1 MGLFA
6 QIKKGEKRMLQNTS
20 AGLSEAEAKA
30 RLAKVG
36 ENRLR
41 GKKGASVAAM
51 FFSQFKD
58 LMILILAAAT
68 LISVLMGEGTEA
80 ITIIIIVLMN
90 ATMGF
95 LQEYRTEKTLEALKE
110 LSAPTARVRRS
121 GRELEVGARTVV
133 PGDVLLFEAGDKV
146 AADCTLQ
153 TGVQVSCNEAMLTGE
168 SLPAAKQP
176 GDRLYMGC
184 IVMTGRGE
192 GVVTATGMETEMG
205 KIAGMMETAGEE
217 PTPLQLKLKQLGRF
231 VAVACVT
238 ICLAV
243 GFLGFLQGNDFLEML
258 LTGISLAVAAIPE
271 GLPAIVT
278 ITLALSVNR
287 ILRRGA
293 VIRKLHAVETLG
305 CAGVICTDKTGT
317 ITQNKMTVQRI
328 WVPGR
333 TLNVSGSGYRA
344 QGAVEENGRPVQAAQ
359 DAALGR
365 LCEAASLCTTAH
377 ITRAKDGYD
386 VMGDPTEVAVLVAA
400 AKAGVTKE
408 ALLQQYTVT
417 GENPFDAAR
426 KRMSVTV
433 SGPGG
438 ARLLCKGAPDMLLAR
453 CTHIET
459 PAGPRLLAPRDRA
472 DINAACARMA
482 GEALRVLGFAESST
496 PAAGEEKLCFLGL
509 MGMLDPPRPE
519 VRPAVQRCRE
529 AGIKPV
535 MITGDYKETA
545 LAIARD
551 VGIARAG
558 DGVLSGTELDALS
571 DSELAARCMRVSVYA
586 RVSPA
591 HKLRIVRAYKAAGQ
605 VVAMTGDGII
615 GQCHLAPAAGRCT
628 GCMPPKDTA
637 KPEAAFK
644 APSGFPHGQPYPAW
658 CPRLESNQ
666 RPNA

>member
-110 LSAPTARVRRS
+110 LSAPTARVRRG

-344 QGAVEENGRPVQAAQ
+344 QGAVEENGRLVQAAR

-408 ALLQQYTVT
+408 ALLQQYTVI

-438 ARLLCKGAPDMLLAR
+438 VRLLCKGAPDMLLAR
-453 CTHIET
+453 CTHIAT

-482 GEALRVLGFAESST
+482 GEALRVRGFAESST

-571 DSELAARCMRVSVYA
+571 DPELAARCMRVSVYA

-605 VVAMTGDGII
+605 VVAMTGDDVI
-615 GQCHLAPAAGRCT
+615 GQCHLAPRRRAMYRMHASKGYSKAGGRIQSTLRLSARTTVSGMVSPTGIEPAA
-628 GCMPPKDTA
+628 
-637 KPEAAFK
+637 
-644 APSGFPHGQPYPAW
+644 
-658 CPRLESNQ
+658 
-666 RPNA
+666 

>member
-1 MGLFA
+1 
-6 QIKKGEKRMLQNTS
+6 
-20 AGLSEAEAKA
+20 
-30 RLAKVG
+30 
-36 ENRLR
+36 
-41 GKKGASVAAM
+41 
-51 FFSQFKD
+51 
-58 LMILILAAAT
+58 
-68 LISVLMGEGTEA
+68 
-80 ITIIIIVLMN
+80 
-90 ATMGF
+90 
-95 LQEYRTEKTLEALKE
+95 
-110 LSAPTARVRRS
+110 
-121 GRELEVGARTVV
+121 
-133 PGDVLLFEAGDKV
+133 
-146 AADCTLQ
+146 
-153 TGVQVSCNEAMLTGE
+153 
-168 SLPAAKQP
+168 
-176 GDRLYMGC
+176 
-184 IVMTGRGE
+184 MTGRGE

-344 QGAVEENGRPVQAAQ
+344 QGAVEENGRLVQAAR

-377 ITRAKDGYD
+377 ITRAKDVYD

-408 ALLQQYTVT
+408 ALLQQYTVI

-438 ARLLCKGAPDMLLAR
+438 VRLLCKGAPDMLLAR

-545 LAIARD
+545 LASARD

-571 DSELAARCMRVSVYA
+571 DPELAARCMRVSVYA

-605 VVAMTGDGII
+605 VVAMTGDDVI
-615 GQCHLAPAAGRCT
+615 GQCHLAPRRRATYRMHASKGYSKAGGRIQSTLRLSARTTVSGMVSPTGIEPAA
-628 GCMPPKDTA
+628 
-637 KPEAAFK
+637 
-644 APSGFPHGQPYPAW
+644 
-658 CPRLESNQ
+658 
-666 RPNA
+666 

>member
-1 MGLFA
+1 M
-6 QIKKGEKRMLQNTS
+6 
-20 AGLSEAEAKA
+20 
-30 RLAKVG
+30 
-36 ENRLR
+36 
-41 GKKGASVAAM
+41 
-51 FFSQFKD
+51 
-58 LMILILAAAT
+58 
-68 LISVLMGEGTEA
+68 
-80 ITIIIIVLMN
+80 
-90 ATMGF
+90 
-95 LQEYRTEKTLEALKE
+95 
-110 LSAPTARVRRS
+110 
-121 GRELEVGARTVV
+121 
-133 PGDVLLFEAGDKV
+133 
-146 AADCTLQ
+146 
-153 TGVQVSCNEAMLTGE
+153 
-168 SLPAAKQP
+168 
-176 GDRLYMGC
+176 
-184 IVMTGRGE
+184 
-192 GVVTATGMETEMG
+192 
-205 KIAGMMETAGEE
+205 
-217 PTPLQLKLKQLGRF
+217 
-231 VAVACVT
+231 AVACVT

-344 QGAVEENGRPVQAAQ
+344 QGAVEENGRPVQAAR

-453 CTHIET
+453 CTHIAT

-605 VVAMTGDGII
+605 VVAMTGDGVI

>member
-68 LISVLMGEGTEA
+68 LVSVLMGEGTEA

-110 LSAPTARVRRS
+110 LSAPTARVRRG

-153 TGVQVSCNEAMLTGE
+153 TGVQISCNEAMLTGE

-344 QGAVEENGRPVQAAQ
+344 QGAVEENGRPVQAAR

-453 CTHIET
+453 CTHIAT

-605 VVAMTGDGII
+605 VVAMTGDGVI
-615 GQCHLAPAAGRCT
+615 GQCHLVSRRRAMYRMHASKGYSKAGGRIQSTLRLSARTTVSGMVSPTGIEPAA
-628 GCMPPKDTA
+628 
-637 KPEAAFK
+637 
-644 APSGFPHGQPYPAW
+644 
-658 CPRLESNQ
+658 
-666 RPNA
+666 